1 MRVRKAMTWTN
12 AIPYHGT
19 KGIFAY
25 IYILWISYQPHSS
38 KYTIYIYIYTDAMGY
53 ALVILSFVFD
63 MSGEK
68 HSDFEQTRVLQR
80 SFLRILGQ
88 YTTLLNQVTPILE
101 SHVNH

>member
-1 MRVRKAMTWTN
+1 
-12 AIPYHGT
+12 
-19 KGIFAY
+19 
-25 IYILWISYQPHSS
+25 
-38 KYTIYIYIYTDAMGY
+38 MGY

-101 SHVNH
+101 SHVNHWQVKPPQFLNMFFGKKKILNQLWPTSFC